1 MKKAVFID
9 KDGTLIKNVPYNVDT
24 RLITFEE
31 QVIPALRLL
40 QSNGYQLI
48 IISNQPGIAFGYFSE
63 EAIQQVY
70 QFIATRLL
78 LQGIELNG
86 FYYCPHHVEGTN
98 RPYAKACYCRK
109 PMPGLLLK
117 AAMDIDID
125 LESSWMIGDILHDCE
140 AGNRAGCA
148 TILLNTGN
156 ETEWVLN
163 NNRRPDYVC
172 SSWSEA
178 AGIIIQYANAKASV
192 ERV

>member
-86 FYYCPHHVEGTN
+86 FY
-98 RPYAKACYCRK
+98 
-109 PMPGLLLK
+109 
-117 AAMDIDID
+117 
-125 LESSWMIGDILHDCE
+125 
-140 AGNRAGCA
+140 
-148 TILLNTGN
+148 
-156 ETEWVLN
+156 
-163 NNRRPDYVC
+163 
-172 SSWSEA
+172 
-178 AGIIIQYANAKASV
+178 
-192 ERV
+192 